1 MNGYAEILQEIEKN
15 NEELRNLNRSRD
27 AIKNAEK
34 DMPREEFQKEL
45 STVERFLASE
55 QLKLENNKNIIQSYD
70 NAYFLINDLDR
81 LNRATEG
88 IRDFQDRDE
97 RNAEIEA
104 KRRELT
110 ANMQSLPLN
119 LQNELRNRILAE
131 RTATITP
138 EKNNEIERTSRGVY
152 QTLDSFEDSFYLF
165 QTRYKKAIF
174 SHMNALYFY
183 GLTEEYP
190 YNYSITVPNNYHNDA
205 FNEKCNVF
213 YVTDDI
219 YDLGLSEVISPNGNK
234 LKAYDRER
242 CICDIIKSKNRMD
255 LEQVKKTIKLYMKSK
270 NKDMNKLSEYSKKM
284 GISKQVIEIMWIFDE

>member
-1 MNGYAEILQEIEKN
+1 MDKNIEKKYKIDTN
-15 NEELRNLNRSRD
+15 I
-27 AIKNAEK
+27 IKNYIDAVNAITLPNKSDKKRKNSISDSVHKMQYEIK
-34 DMPREEFQKEL
+34 KIIKKYPNDKTKIVITVIRQIIEQNNGIVSSKMIGQLGL
-45 STVERFLASE
+45 SRQYLS
-55 QLKLENNKNIIQSYD
+55 
-70 NAYFLINDLDR
+70 
-81 LNRATEG
+81 
-88 IRDFQDRDE
+88 
-97 RNAEIEA
+97 
-104 KRRELT
+104 
-110 ANMQSLPLN
+110 
-119 LQNELRNRILAE
+119 IL
-131 RTATITP
+131 
-138 EKNNEIERTSRGVY
+138 EKNDEIERTSRGVY

>member
-1 MNGYAEILQEIEKN
+1 MDKNIEEKYKIDTN
-15 NEELRNLNRSRD
+15 I
-27 AIKNAEK
+27 IKNYIDAVNAITIPNKSDKKRKNSTSDSVHKMQDEIK
-34 DMPREEFQKEL
+34 KLIGKYPDDKAKIVIVVIKQIIEQNNGIVSSKMIGQLGL
-45 STVERFLASE
+45 SRQYLS
-55 QLKLENNKNIIQSYD
+55 
-70 NAYFLINDLDR
+70 
-81 LNRATEG
+81 
-88 IRDFQDRDE
+88 
-97 RNAEIEA
+97 
-104 KRRELT
+104 
-110 ANMQSLPLN
+110 
-119 LQNELRNRILAE
+119 IL
-131 RTATITP
+131 

-213 YVTDDI
+213 YVNDDI

-234 LKAYDRER
+234 LKVYDRER

-284 GISKQVIEIMWIFDE
+284 GISKKVMEIMWMFDE